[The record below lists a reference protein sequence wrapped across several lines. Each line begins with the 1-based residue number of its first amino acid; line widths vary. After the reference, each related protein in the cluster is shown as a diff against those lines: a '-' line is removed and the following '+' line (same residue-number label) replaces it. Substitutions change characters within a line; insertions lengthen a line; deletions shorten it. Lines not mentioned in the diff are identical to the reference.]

1 MQLYSF
7 SYLTSH
13 LIFACADSG
22 KVSKRFM
29 FAICGVGVVD
39 LIPAVISSKA
49 SALHK
54 CKKHFILFFRNGC
67 KLITLKKFKFN
78 VNAVQKS

>member
-29 FAICGVGVVD
+29 FAIWGVGVGVVD
-39 LIPAVISSKA
+39 LIHAVISSKA
-49 SALHK
+49 STLHK
-54 CKKHFILFFRNGC
+54 CKKHFILFFRNSC
-67 KLITLKKFKFN
+67 L
-78 VNAVQKS
+78 

>member
-29 FAICGVGVVD
+29 FAICGGGGGGCRFNTCSN
-39 LIPAVISSKA
+39 LI
-49 SALHK
+49 
-54 CKKHFILFFRNGC
+54 
-67 KLITLKKFKFN
+67 
-78 VNAVQKS
+78 KSLYLTQM